1 MCKKAKNGC
10 DINTKVIGVMP
21 ARINLVDGIIHPVN
35 IFVQTQRVFLIAF
48 AGIHGDTGDGYDF
61 FRRRP
66 HIVRDR
72 PRVREGVGGCEPAQ
86 NNS

>member
-1 MCKKAKNGC
+1 MKAQ
-10 DINTKVIGVMP
+10 
-21 ARINLVDGIIHPVN
+21 RIA
-35 IFVQTQRVFLIAF
+35 LIALVS
-48 AGIHGDTGDGYDF
+48 IHGDTGDGYDF